1 MNGSS
6 FLHRLTRIL
15 VVGAIV
21 AGTTASVA
29 AAGVNRPPDVS
40 DAAATLY
47 STPQGIKADGLRLQG
62 IAQVYKQIGVAST
75 PDAFERYA
83 TAHPYG
89 SGLSSATT
97 STLVSRPPDV
107 RDAAASLY
115 STPQGVK
122 ADGLRLQGIAQVYK
136 QIGVGSVPTLVSRPP
151 DVRDAAEAARF
162 VSVGQPSSGFDWND
176 WAIGIGS
183 GIGIA
188 LL

>member
-6 FLHRLTRIL
+6 SLHRLTRIL
-15 VVGAIV
+15 VLGAV
-21 AGTTASVA
+21 LAGATASIA
-29 AAGVNRPPDVS
+29 TAGATRPPDVR
-40 DAAATLY
+40 DVAASLGQAYVGSPPDIRDVATTGNL
-47 STPQGIKADGLRLQG
+47 A
-62 IAQVYKQIGVAST
+62 V
-75 PDAFERYA
+75 PDAFERFATAHPYGVGLSSQIGSTLLSRPPDVRDAAEAAAAAPDVIERYA

-89 SGLSSATT
+89 AGLSPATT
-97 STLVSRPPDV
+97 S
-107 RDAAASLY
+107 
-115 STPQGVK
+115 
-122 ADGLRLQGIAQVYK
+122 
-136 QIGVGSVPTLVSRPP
+136 TLVSRPP